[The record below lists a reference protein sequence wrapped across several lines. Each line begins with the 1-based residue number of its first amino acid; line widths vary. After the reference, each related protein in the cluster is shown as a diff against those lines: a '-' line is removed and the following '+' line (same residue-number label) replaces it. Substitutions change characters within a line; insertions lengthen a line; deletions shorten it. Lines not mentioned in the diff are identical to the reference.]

1 MKTKFD
7 LREVCFIIILLIH
20 SVTALTAILYI
31 FADIFCKRTE
41 GDKVRESRFN
51 ALVDEYC
58 RHIRNKKR
66 TLNGKMNK

>member
-20 SVTALTAILYI
+20 SVTALTAIHYI

-58 RHIRNKKR
+58 RHIRNKKK
-66 TLNGKMNK
+66 TLNAKMNK